1 MERFA
6 RIAALFLLSG
16 CGAFGP
22 RGFDRGALT
31 RSAHVAQQEVTEAE
45 IGRVLALRP
54 QLPSPF
60 RVAMWFRPAR
70 AERMS
75 LPRGLPRPAFA
86 WREEDRE
93 AVLAALR
100 PLVASGILAEITVIP
115 DSIVTGDDL
124 RAARLAAAR
133 HGADAVLV
141 VSGASDVDRYS
152 NWAAVFYLTLIG
164 CWIVPG
170 SHAEGI
176 FLASASLWD
185 VRNEFLY
192 ATAEVEGTSGS
203 TAPAAFLLE
212 DEEVTSAKRTALAA
226 LGKELSVRVRS
237 LREPLVAARVDP
249 GSGD

>member
-1 MERFA
+1 MQRLA
-6 RIAALFLLSG
+6 LVAAVSLCSG
-16 CGAFGP
+16 CAFGP

-31 RSAHVAQQEVTEAE
+31 RSAHVAQQEVTDVE

-60 RVAMWFRPAR
+60 RLAVWFRPSR
-70 AERMS
+70 AERWS
-75 LPRGLPRPAFA
+75 PSRPPPRLAFQ

-100 PLVASGILAEITVIP
+100 PLVASGFLAEITAIP
-115 DSIVTGDDL
+115 DFVVTGDDL

-133 HGADAVLV
+133 HGVDAVLV
-141 VSGASDVDRYS
+141 VSGASDVDRYN
-152 NWAAVFYLTLIG
+152 NWASLLYVTFVG
-164 CWIVPG
+164 MWFVPG

-192 ATAEVEGTSGS
+192 ATAEAEGTSGK
-203 TAPAAFLLE
+203 TAPVVLLE
-212 DEEVTSAKRTALAA
+212 DEDMIAPAKRTALAA
-226 LGKELSVRVRS
+226 LGRELFVRVRS
-237 LREPLVAARVDP
+237 LREPPGTSRPDR